1 MLQKH
6 RRSVI
11 WRGASY
17 TWCIAII
24 AQKKNYLK
32 KQLPV
37 KVIMWVFFLFVF
49 RIVDF

>member
-24 AQKKNYLK
+24 AQKKKLSKEAAPCESNN
-32 KQLPV
+32 V
-37 KVIMWVFFLFVF
+37 GVFLFVF